1 MRKKGPDEINVG
13 GKLTRKDI
21 TQTWSSCGDTTHNKR
36 RCKKPPPPPPPPPP
50 YVNNQKTRKRKV
62 ISFRFVMNY
71 PFLFQL

>member
-1 MRKKGPDEINVG
+1 MRKNGPDEIIVG

-21 TQTWSSCGDTTHNKR
+21 TQTCSSCGDTTHNKR
-36 RCKKPPPPPPPPPP
+36 RCKKLPPPPPPP

-71 PFLFQL
+71 AFLFQL